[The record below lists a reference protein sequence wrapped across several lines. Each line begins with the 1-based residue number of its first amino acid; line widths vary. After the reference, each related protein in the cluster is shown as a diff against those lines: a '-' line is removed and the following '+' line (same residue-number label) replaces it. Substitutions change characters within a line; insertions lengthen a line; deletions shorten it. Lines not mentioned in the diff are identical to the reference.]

1 MDVEC
6 KVVRDILRGD
16 DVCEIKVHL
25 KDYLKDEMPVGED
38 WAAVCCEYYSC
49 VVHLIIKPLS
59 AVVCLLSCALRSDAR
74 C

>member
-38 WAAVCCEYYSC
+38 
-49 VVHLIIKPLS
+49 
-59 AVVCLLSCALRSDAR
+59 
-74 C
+74 